1 MLRYDDKTHT
11 YWDENR
17 QYESVTTIISYLGLS
32 RDYSGISSFYA
43 ERGKAV
49 HKAVEFVDKGTLDD
63 ETLDPRIEGYVRA
76 YRSFIQKTGYAP
88 FQWEVPLHDTTLGFA
103 GTIDK
108 FGTLNGKR
116 GIIDIKTS
124 KSLDPSTELQLCG
137 YQVLWNCNNPEDG
150 SEFKYALQLFEDGS
164 FNLGTKWT
172 DTSVDLWLSVLDT
185 YKWKAKHK
193 KG

>member
-1 MLRYDDKTHT
+1 MLQYDDKTHT

-17 QYESVTTIISYLGLS
+17 QYTSVTTILSYMGLS
-32 RDYSGISSFYA
+32 RDYSGVSSYYS

-49 HKAVEFVDKGTLDD
+49 HRACEFVDKGTLDD
-63 ETLDPRIEGYVRA
+63 STLDPRLTGYVQA
-76 YRSFIQKTGYAP
+76 YRRFIQKTGYK
-88 FQWEVPLHDTTLGFA
+88 PLHWEMPLHEPSLGFA

-108 FGTLNGKR
+108 FGELNGR
-116 GIIDIKTS
+116 CGIIDIKTS

-137 YQVLWNCNNPEDG
+137 YQVLWNSNN
-150 SEFKYALQLFEDGS
+150 SENHSKFKYALQLLENGDYD
-164 FNLGTKWT
+164 LVTKW
-172 DTSVDLWLSVLDT
+172 DSTSVDIWLSVLDT